1 MATRAGPPPARLYFT
16 PPSAGGDELPPL
28 AAQVLSAWRGEA
40 EGRRQLSGP
49 EGQLISFRLWEI
61 YDPPPPPPP
70 EQSCVCWALE
80 SINQGE
86 VGQSGSALVSS
97 LQIFSALLKV
107 ARPASGLVLI
117 DPSVGSFAAL
127 PLSLTLANE
136 FLRSL

>member
-61 YDPPPPPPP
+61 YDPPPTPPRTKLCLLGSRKHKSGRSGSERVSARLLAADLLRSAKGGP
-70 EQSCVCWALE
+70 SCVWPGA
-80 SINQGE
+80 
-86 VGQSGSALVSS
+86 
-97 LQIFSALLKV
+97 
-107 ARPASGLVLI
+107 
-117 DPSVGSFAAL
+117 D
-127 PLSLTLANE
+127 
-136 FLRSL
+136 